1 MPARAATLLCA
12 LTVLVGCGSG
22 ASLPPA
28 PEVAQSSPQARLDG
42 GATVRVD
49 AGRRRLVVARPG
61 GETLSAAAG
70 FGPTH
75 VVVGADDRIYV
86 VDTAGGAVLLF
97 RRGKELKL
105 VRRAALPGRPYAAA
119 IDRERGKLWV
129 TVMETD
135 EVVQLTADGA
145 PRVKRRLPTV
155 RRPNAIAIEG
165 DRLTVQG
172 ESGQRQ
178 VIDLD

>member
-1 MPARAATLLCA
+1 MRGDLRPAREAPRL
-12 LTVLVGCGSG
+12 SDG
-22 ASLPPA
+22 AQ
-28 PEVAQSSPQARLDG
+28 VRLDPE
-42 GATVRVD
+42 
-49 AGRRRLVVARPG
+49 RRRIWIERAGKRSPSV
-61 GETLSAAAG
+61 AAG

-75 VVVGADDRIYV
+75 VVVGDDDRIYV
-86 VDTAGGAVLLF
+86 IDTAGGAVLLF
-97 RRGKELKL
+97 RRGEELKL

-145 PRVKRRLPTV
+145 PRIKRRLPTV
-155 RRPNAIAIEG
+155 RRPNAVAIDG

-172 ESGQRQ
+172 EGGQRQ
-178 VIDLD
+178 VIDLDSAAG